1 MSRTVA
7 RLSEGGLVEVGGPD
21 WSAYRAAVRLTPAG
35 EAAVAPMGRI
45 VSAVLDRTGEALGR
59 ERREQMY
66 ESMALVLETLRGIDA
81 DERAT
86 RPRPPTPPQARP
98 ARPTQEEPTWQL
110 ASSPTPAATSWPGP
124 ETASSSCP
132 SRSRSARGPTATA
145 RTSPTRA
152 STMLVEQDELPT
164 TGQVTPYDFGR
175 AIEDAEAAGDEAVI
189 VTLASGLSGTHQS
202 AVMAAAGHSC
212 ARVFDSGSASVGERI
227 QVERAVGLARSGMSA
242 DDIVAVLEAERGSVR
257 VLALLDT
264 LEYLR
269 RGGRIPKAA
278 AALGP
283 VGLDQAGAGGYAT
296 GRSSCSARR
305 AGPERPQPAAR
316 GDRKSGSVDFSRPVA
331 LGYTGNSDALLRKYL
346 GTAATCGRATPQP
359 GQLPVHTIGA
369 TIGTHAGPGAIGVAF
384 YAHES

>member
-1 MSRTVA
+1 MATRIITDSGSDILA
-7 RLSEGGLVEVGGPD
+7 ASGDGLVVLPLSIAFGERT
-21 WSAYRAAVRLTPAG
+21 YRDGADLTH
-35 EAAVAPMGRI
+35 
-45 VSAVLDRTGEALGR
+45 
-59 ERREQMY
+59 
-66 ESMALVLETLRGIDA
+66 
-81 DERAT
+81 
-86 RPRPPTPPQARP
+86 ARFYD
-98 ARPTQEEPTWQL
+98 
-110 ASSPTPAATSWPGP
+110 
-124 ETASSSCP
+124 
-132 SRSRSARGPTATA
+132 
-145 RTSPTRA
+145 
-152 STMLVEQDELPT
+152 MLVEQDELPT

-269 RGGRIPKAA
+269 RGGRIPKAVLEIRDGQVVV
-278 AALGP
+278 LGKAR
-283 VGLDQAGAGGYAT
+283 G
-296 GRSSCSARR
+296 SKSARNLLR
-305 AGPERPQPAAR
+305 EEIA
-316 GDRKSGSVDFSRPVA
+316 KSGSVDFSRPVA

-346 GTAATCGRATPQP
+346 EDSRDLWEGYAQP

>member
-1 MSRTVA
+1 MATRIITDSGSDILA
-7 RLSEGGLVEVGGPD
+7 AFGDGLVVLPLSIAFGERT
-21 WSAYRAAVRLTPAG
+21 YRDGADLTH
-35 EAAVAPMGRI
+35 
-45 VSAVLDRTGEALGR
+45 
-59 ERREQMY
+59 
-66 ESMALVLETLRGIDA
+66 
-81 DERAT
+81 
-86 RPRPPTPPQARP
+86 ARFYD
-98 ARPTQEEPTWQL
+98 
-110 ASSPTPAATSWPGP
+110 
-124 ETASSSCP
+124 
-132 SRSRSARGPTATA
+132 
-145 RTSPTRA
+145 
-152 STMLVEQDELPT
+152 MLVEQDELPT

-242 DDIVAVLEAERGSVR
+242 DDIVAVLESERGSVR

-278 AALGP
+278 AALGQVLSIKP
-283 VGLDQAGAGGYAT
+283 VLEIRDGQVVVLGKARG
-296 GRSSCSARR
+296 SKSARNLLR
-305 AGPERPQPAAR
+305 EEIA
-316 GDRKSGSVDFSRPVA
+316 KSGSVDFSRPVA

-346 GTAATCGRATPQP
+346 EDSRDLWEGCAQP